1 MWNKPRCSAA
11 LKLTVKVFCLCRGVS
26 VLDVEGFDFPFA
38 ISLFWSRKY
47 HFFFF
52 SLVIAQACA
61 YRIVL
66 HRRAPLLRN
75 VFKGGCELWRK
86 MCTKVNGTAVL

>member
-11 LKLTVKVFCLCRGVS
+11 LKLTVKFSVS
-26 VLDVEGFDFPFA
+26 AEGFQSWMWRGLTFLLPF
-38 ISLFWSRKY
+38 LFFGHVSTI
-47 HFFFF
+47 FFFF